1 MREIK
6 CLMVMPMH
14 TPQVTTLEVS
24 MEAFSKAVSI
34 GSEEDLRLTA
44 KKIGKRTYIL
54 YAADALFAELAA
66 NRKVDG
72 EIISGTF
79 YVVAVDKERILVS
92 LSEEQMMRYMMMFYE
107 PERYSGKEV
116 ISNWCHCAI
125 KEFESMAMG
134 R

>member
-24 MEAFSKAVSI
+24 MKAFSKAVSI

-44 KKIGKRTYIL
+44 KKIGKNTYIL

-66 NRKVDG
+66 NRNVNG

-79 YVVAVDKERILVS
+79 YVVAVDKERIPVS

-107 PERYSGKEV
+107 PERYSYRDVVTNWSKYMMKELECLSV
-116 ISNWCHCAI
+116 
-125 KEFESMAMG
+125 
-134 R
+134 